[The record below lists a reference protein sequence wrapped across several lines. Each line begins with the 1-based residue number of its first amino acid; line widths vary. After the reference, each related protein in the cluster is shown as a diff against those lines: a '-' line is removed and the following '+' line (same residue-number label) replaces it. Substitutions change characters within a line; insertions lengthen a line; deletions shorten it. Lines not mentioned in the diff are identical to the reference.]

1 MREELQP
8 KPLKI
13 LEVELAATIYML
25 ASQHKWS
32 DELLQ
37 DLLAKAQAYL
47 RARSPEPARWDVAQ
61 YVSIASIRNLGM
73 LGRIIKIRATIAH
86 ASDPLILKTG
96 DSRTLCINLTFQDAA
111 SGDRIGSTAIT
122 WTALI
127 DRLLE
132 YRKRFSVY
140 EVLGEVY
147 DFPIDGLGHVSEF
160 RLIVYDLRPSTNP
173 LQIIMASSAEVDET
187 RHFLEGLKARG
198 DSLLDHVFKT
208 LIAQRG
214 IRGLEQADLL
224 SDTLK
229 CGVLQAASGGM
240 VLGASGKIHSLVI
253 GAPAVGKKLAR
264 DGIRAINPTFQEAH
278 PSKVTV
284 AGISATTYHT
294 DGGWTSKA
302 GYIPLAHQGAF
313 VIQDY
318 HSVETQ
324 RKKIQGVLS
333 MAMEDGVIEDST
345 AARKTHMAQTAIHLD
360 LNKISDLSPQLLDK
374 IHRLDDIKMPMH
386 LLSRFDFIVDIKRD
400 TARQMAVALAMYSS
414 LTSTLEMLE
423 ESDESRQL
431 RLLIAYL
438 RTAHAAVSFGPAVR
452 EYMRLKHGELME
464 KNRAHI
470 ERLPWLSDFQTR
482 TAVSIAK
489 FTAAAARLADRSDS
503 RPEDVDL
510 ILPFVARKYEFLGS
524 LWSQLIVPDGWDKRR
539 GLRDRRT
546 LWLLGAFAGRADA
559 KVSEVVEKARLDLG
573 EVLARKTI
581 YRILEELVAS
591 GVIKRAV
598 YGSYD
603 FSDVKKGEEVSDEPS
618 GEV

>member
-1 MREELQP
+1 MNESLEP

-25 ASQHKWS
+25 ASEHKWT
-32 DELLQ
+32 DQLLN
-37 DLLAKAQAYL
+37 DLLGKAQAYL

-61 YVSIASIRNLGM
+61 YVSIAAIRKLGM
-73 LGRIIKIRATIAH
+73 LGKTIKIRATIAH

-96 DSRTLCINLTFQDAA
+96 DSRTLCINLSFQDAA
-111 SGDRIGSTAIT
+111 SGDRISSTAIT
-122 WTALI
+122 WTPLI
-127 DRLLE
+127 DRLSE
-132 YRKRFSVY
+132 YRRRFSVY

-173 LQIIMASSAEVDET
+173 LQIIMASQDEVQGV
-187 RHFLEGLKARG
+187 RPLLEGLKARG
-198 DSLLDHVFKT
+198 ENLLDYFYRALVS
-208 LIAQRG
+208 QRG

-229 CGVLQAASGGM
+229 CVVLQAASGGM

-264 DGIRAINPTFQEAH
+264 DAIRAINPTFQEAH

-284 AGISATTYHT
+284 AGISATTFHT
-294 DGGWTSKA
+294 AGGWTSKA

-318 HSVETQ
+318 HTVETQ
-324 RKKIQGVLS
+324 RKKIQGTFS
-333 MAMEDGVIEDST
+333 MAMEDGVVEDST

-386 LLSRFDFIVDIKRD
+386 LLSRIDYIVDIKRD

-414 LTSTLEMLE
+414 LTSTQEMPE
-423 ESDESRQL
+423 DAEASRSL

-438 RTAHAAVSFGPAVR
+438 RTVHASVSFDPVVR
-452 EYMRLKHGELME
+452 EHMRLKHGELME
-464 KNRAHI
+464 TNRAHL

-489 FTAAAARLADRSDS
+489 FTAAAARLSDRSAS

-510 ILPFVARKYEFLGS
+510 ILPFVARKYEFLTS
-524 LWSQLIVPDGWDKRR
+524 LWSHLVVPKSWDKRR

-546 LWLLGAFAGRADA
+546 LWLLSAYAGQAEV
-559 KVSEVVEKARLDLG
+559 KVSEVVARARLDLG
-573 EVLARKTI
+573 EILARKAV
-581 YRILEELVAS
+581 YRILEDLVSS

-603 FSDVKKGEEVSDEPS
+603 FSGVKKEEGPSDES
-618 GEV
+618 SR